1 MRAVFGV
8 AVLVLAL
15 TAPQTAALAADPV
28 PPLDVA
34 VRTSAPAIDYGD
46 SVTFS
51 ATVTQSGVPVAG
63 ATVVLHRI
71 VTLPAGGISEGDV
84 ATVVTDAQGV
94 AELSDLPELP
104 STYGLRA
111 TASPSM
117 ATGVSATVSVGVRWA
132 LPTAVSPLLVP
143 PGGRLTLTG
152 SVSPASS
159 GGFVTLAE
167 RRPGGTLRFTA
178 KVRPAADG
186 RWTYDLGRR
195 RPVGTYT
202 FDVSG
207 GGDLLVRGSGHAVVT
222 ATVTRTG
229 AGPASAWS
237 PTYGTKRKP
246 MRWNTCRI
254 GYRVNPRMMPAYG
267 MSDLR
272 EAMRRVTQVSGI
284 RFRYLGRTTQVPTKR
299 WAGPGHNQVLV
310 AWGTNKSLNGVLG
323 QALGV
328 GLTTP
333 RRGRIDT
340 GMVLIDARSRWN
352 KVPGFGAGAPHGLT
366 LMHELGHLVGLDH
379 STDKRQVMEPYSSLP
394 AAVWG
399 AGDQT
404 GLRRLG
410 SHCR

>member
-1 MRAVFGV
+1 MRAVLTV
-8 AVLVLAL
+8 AALVLAL
-15 TAPQTAALAADPV
+15 TVPQTAALAADPV

-34 VRTSAPAIDYGD
+34 VRPSAPAIDFGD
-46 SVTFS
+46 AVTFS

-84 ATVVTDAQGV
+84 ATVVTDTQGV
-94 AELSDLPELP
+94 AELSDRPELP
-104 STYGLRA
+104 STYSVRA
-111 TASPSM
+111 AATPSL
-117 ATGVSATVSVGVRWA
+117 TGVSAAVSVGVRWA
-132 LPTAVSPLLVP
+132 VPTAVSPVLVP

-152 SVSPASS
+152 SVSPASTA
-159 GGFVTLAE
+159 GFVTLSE

-178 KVRPAADG
+178 RVRPAADG
-186 RWTYDLGRR
+186 HWTYDLGRR

-207 GGDLLVRGSGHAVVT
+207 GGDLLVRDSGHAVVT

-229 AGPASAWS
+229 AGLASAWS
-237 PTYGTKRKP
+237 PNYGTKQKP

-254 GYRVNPRMMPAYG
+254 GYRVNPRMMPGYG

-310 AWGTNKSLNGVLG
+310 AWGTNESLNGVLG
-323 QALGV
+323 Q
-328 GLTTP
+328 T
-333 RRGRIDT
+333 
-340 GMVLIDARSRWN
+340 
-352 KVPGFGAGAPHGLT
+352 
-366 LMHELGHLVGLDH
+366 
-379 STDKRQVMEPYSSLP
+379 
-394 AAVWG
+394 
-399 AGDQT
+399 
-404 GLRRLG
+404 LG
-410 SHCR
+410 SA